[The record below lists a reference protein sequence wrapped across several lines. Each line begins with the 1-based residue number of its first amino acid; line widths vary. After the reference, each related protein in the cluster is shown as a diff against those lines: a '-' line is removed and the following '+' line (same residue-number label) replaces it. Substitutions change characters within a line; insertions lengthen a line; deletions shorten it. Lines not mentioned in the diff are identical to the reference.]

1 MAAQN
6 RGDIRVTETISERR
20 ARLLGRQMTTFYREP
35 IHAVRGEGAY
45 LWDKDGR
52 RYLDC
57 YNNVPHVG
65 HCHPR
70 VVEAIAAQA
79 ATLNTHTRY
88 VHDAILDY
96 GEALTARFGHG
107 LESLVMVCS
116 GSEANDVALRMAEAV
131 TGKTGII
138 GTDNTYHGNTAAVS
152 QLNSSKVP
160 VGGYKDHVRQVPAP
174 DNMEPVGG
182 SREGQAEAFARGVE
196 AAIAELEAG
205 GHGVAAMI
213 LCPYFA
219 NEGFPTLERGF
230 LDRAIAAVRKA
241 GGLII
246 ADEVQPGFGRIGSH
260 WWGHERLGFAPD
272 IVTLGKPMANGHPVA
287 AVVTRPE
294 ILDAFQDVFKYFN
307 TFGGNPVS
315 AAAAMAV
322 LRVIEEEGLVE
333 NARDV
338 GAYTV
343 SLMQE
348 VQGRHEAIADV
359 RGAGLFLGAE
369 LWRDGAP
376 ATALCAEVV
385 EEMRNRG
392 VLLHS
397 VGRHDNTLKVRPPC
411 VFGRE
416 NAEQLAEVMDKALGA
431 VA

>member
-1 MAAQN
+1 M
-6 RGDIRVTETISERR
+6 TETMLERR
-20 ARLLGRQMTTFYREP
+20 ARLLGPQMTTFYREP
-35 IHAVRGEGAY
+35 VHVVRGEGAY

-70 VVEAIAAQA
+70 VVEAIATQA

-96 GEALTARFGHG
+96 GEALTAKFGHR

-152 QLNSSKVP
+152 QLNSKKIP
-160 VGGYKDHVRQVPAP
+160 VGGYRDHVRQVPAP
-174 DNMEPVGG
+174 DNMAPIGG
-182 SREGQAEAFARGVE
+182 SQEGQAEAFARGVE
-196 AAIAELEAG
+196 AAIAELEES

-230 LDRAIAAVRKA
+230 LDRAIEAVRKA
-241 GGLII
+241 GGIII

-260 WWGHERLGFAPD
+260 WWGHDRLGFAPD

-294 ILDAFQDVFKYFN
+294 ILGAFQEAFKYFN

-322 LRVIEEEGLVE
+322 LQVIEDEALVE

-338 GAYTV
+338 GAYTL
-343 SLMQE
+343 SLLQE
-348 VQGRHEAIADV
+348 VQARHDVIADV

-385 EEMRNRG
+385 EDMRGRG

-397 VGRHDNTLKVRPPC
+397 VGRRDNTLKVRPPC
-411 VFGRE
+411 VFGR
-416 NAEQLAEVMDKALGA
+416 AEAETLAEVMDAALEA
-431 VA
+431 VT

>member
-1 MAAQN
+1 MP
-6 RGDIRVTETISERR
+6 TILERR
-20 ARLLGRQMTTFYREP
+20 ARLLGSQMTTFYKEP
-35 IHAVRGEGAY
+35 VHVARGEGVW
-45 LWDKDGR
+45 LWDTDGR
-52 RYLDC
+52 QYLDC

-70 VVEAIAAQA
+70 VVEAIAKQA

-88 VHDAILDY
+88 VHDMVLDY
-96 GEALTARFGHG
+96 GEALVAKFGHD
-107 LESLVMVCS
+107 LTSLVMVCS
-116 GSEANDVALRMAEAV
+116 GSEANDVALRMAQAV

-138 GTDNTYHGNTAAVS
+138 GTDNTYHGNTTAVS

-160 VGGYKDHVRQVPAP
+160 VGGYQDHVRQVPAP

-182 SREGQAEAFARGVE
+182 SREGQAEAFAKGVE
-196 AAIAELEAG
+196 RAIAELEES
-205 GHGVAAMI
+205 GHGVSALI

-219 NEGFPTLERGF
+219 NEGFPTLEKGF
-230 LDRAIAAVRKA
+230 LDRAIEAVRKA

-260 WWGHERLGFAPD
+260 WWGHDKLGFAPD

-294 ILDAFQDVFKYFN
+294 ILDAFQDAFKYFN

-315 AAAAMAV
+315 AAAAKAV
-322 LRVIEEEGLVE
+322 LDVIEDEALVE

-338 GAYTV
+338 GAYAV
-343 SLMQE
+343 NLLRDLA
-348 VQGRHEAIADV
+348 GRHEVMADV
-359 RGAGLFLGAE
+359 RGSGLFFGVE
-369 LWRDGAP
+369 LWCDGAP
-376 ATALCAEVV
+376 ATDLCATMVD
-385 EEMRNRG
+385 EMRDRG

-411 VFGRE
+411 VFTRA
-416 NAEQLAEVMDKALGA
+416 NADQLAQVMDEALGA
-431 VA
+431 VT

>member
-1 MAAQN
+1 MTTAL
-6 RGDIRVTETISERR
+6 ERR
-20 ARLLGRQMTTFYREP
+20 ARLLGPHMTTFYRDP
-35 IHAVRGEGAY
+35 VHVARGEGVY

-70 VVEAIAAQA
+70 VVDAICRQA
-79 ATLNTHTRY
+79 GTLNTHTRY

-96 GEALTARFGHG
+96 GEALTSKFADG
-107 LESLVMVCS
+107 LDSMVMVCS
-116 GSEANDVALRMAEAV
+116 GSEANDVALRMAQAV

-160 VGGYKDHVRQVPAP
+160 VGGYQDHVRQVPAP
-174 DNMEPVGG
+174 DNMEPAGG
-182 SREGQAEAFARGVE
+182 SRVAQADAFAAGVTR
-196 AAIAELEAG
+196 AIAELEEN
-205 GHGVAAMI
+205 GHGVSALVI
-213 LCPYFA
+213 CPFFA

-230 LDRAIAAVRKA
+230 LDEAIAAVRAA

-260 WWGHERLGFAPD
+260 WWGHEKLGFTPD
-272 IVTLGKPMANGHPVA
+272 IVTLGKPMGNGHPVA
-287 AVVTRPE
+287 AVVTRPD
-294 ILDAFQDVFKYFN
+294 ILGCFQEAFKYFN

-322 LRVIEEEGLVE
+322 LNVIEDENLVE
-333 NARDV
+333 NADQTGRYALGLLNALAKRHDV
-338 GAYTV
+338 
-343 SLMQE
+343 
-348 VQGRHEAIADV
+348 IADV
-359 RGAGLFLGAE
+359 RGSGLFFGVE
-369 LWRDGAP
+369 LWRDGKP
-376 ATALCAEVV
+376 ATDLCAQMVD
-385 EEMRNRG
+385 EMRDRG

-397 VGRHDNTLKVRPPC
+397 VGRYDNTLKVRPPC
-411 VFGRE
+411 VFGRK
-416 NAEQLAEVMDKALGA
+416 NADHLADVLDQALGA

>member
-1 MAAQN
+1 M
-6 RGDIRVTETISERR
+6 TETMLERR
-20 ARLLGRQMTTFYREP
+20 ARLLGPQMTTFYREP
-35 IHAVRGEGAY
+35 VHVVRGEGAY

-70 VVEAIAAQA
+70 VVEAIATQA

-96 GEALTARFGHG
+96 GEALTAKFGHG

-116 GSEANDVALRMAEAV
+116 GSEANDVALRMAEAM

-152 QLNSSKVP
+152 QLNSKKIP
-160 VGGYKDHVRQVPAP
+160 VGGYRDHVRQVPAP
-174 DNMEPVGG
+174 DNMAPIGG
-182 SREGQAEAFARGVE
+182 SQEGQAEAFARGVE
-196 AAIAELEAG
+196 AAIAELEES

-230 LDRAIAAVRKA
+230 LDRAIEAVRKA
-241 GGLII
+241 GGIII

-260 WWGHERLGFAPD
+260 WWGHDRLGFAPD

-294 ILDAFQDVFKYFN
+294 ILGAFQEAFKYFN

-322 LRVIEEEGLVE
+322 LQVIEEEALVE

-338 GAYTV
+338 GAYTL
-343 SLMQE
+343 SLLQE
-348 VQGRHEAIADV
+348 VQARHDVIADV

-385 EEMRNRG
+385 EDMRGRG

-397 VGRHDNTLKVRPPC
+397 VGRRDNTLKVRPPC
-411 VFGRE
+411 VFGR
-416 NAEQLAEVMDKALGA
+416 AEAETLAEVMDAALEA
-431 VA
+431 VT

>member
-1 MAAQN
+1 MS
-6 RGDIRVTETISERR
+6 TILERR
-20 ARLLGRQMTTFYREP
+20 ARLLGPQMTTFYREP
-35 IHAVRGEGAY
+35 VHVARGEGVW
-45 LWDKDGR
+45 LWDTDGR
-52 RYLDC
+52 QYLDC

-70 VVEAIAAQA
+70 VVEAIAKQA

-88 VHDAILDY
+88 VHDMVLDY
-96 GEALTARFGHG
+96 GEALVAKFGHD
-107 LESLVMVCS
+107 LTSLVMVCS
-116 GSEANDVALRMAEAV
+116 GSEANDVALRMAQAV

-138 GTDNTYHGNTAAVS
+138 GTDNTYHGNTTAVS

-160 VGGYKDHVRQVPAP
+160 VGGYQDHVRQVPAP

-182 SREGQAEAFARGVE
+182 SREGQAEAFAKGVE
-196 AAIAELEAG
+196 AAIAELEES
-205 GHGVAAMI
+205 GHGVSALI

-219 NEGFPTLERGF
+219 NEGFPTLEKGF

-260 WWGHERLGFAPD
+260 WWGHDKLGFAPD
-272 IVTLGKPMANGHPVA
+272 IVTLGKPMGNGHPVA

-294 ILDAFQDVFKYFN
+294 VLGAFQDAFKYFN

-315 AAAAMAV
+315 AAAAKAV
-322 LRVIEEEGLVE
+322 LDVIEDEKLVE
-333 NARDV
+333 NARNV
-338 GAYTV
+338 GAYAV
-343 SLMQE
+343 DLLRDLAR
-348 VQGRHEAIADV
+348 RHEVMADV
-359 RGAGLFLGAE
+359 RGSGLFCGVE
-369 LWRDGAP
+369 LWREGAP
-376 ATALCAEVV
+376 ATELCGAMVD
-385 EEMRNRG
+385 EMRDRG

-411 VFGRE
+411 VFNRA
-416 NAEQLAEVMDKALGA
+416 NADQLVQVMDEALRA

>member
-1 MAAQN
+1 MTS
-6 RGDIRVTETISERR
+6 DLERR
-20 ARLLGRQMTTFYREP
+20 ARLLGPHMTTFYREP
-35 IHAVRGEGAY
+35 VHVARGQGVW

-52 RYLDC
+52 QYLDC

-70 VVEAIAAQA
+70 VVEAICRQA
-79 ATLNTHTRY
+79 GALNTHTRY
-88 VHDAILDY
+88 VHDMILDY
-96 GEALTARFGHG
+96 GEALTAKFGHD
-107 LESLVMVCS
+107 LDSLVMVCS
-116 GSEANDVALRMAEAV
+116 GSEANDVALRMAQAL
-131 TGKTGII
+131 TGKTGVI

-160 VGGYKDHVRQVPAP
+160 VGGYQDHVRQVPAP
-174 DNMEPVGG
+174 DNIAPVGG

-196 AAIAELEAG
+196 QAVAELDAS
-205 GHGVAAMI
+205 GHGVSALI
-213 LCPYFA
+213 VCPYFA

-272 IVTLGKPMANGHPVA
+272 IVTLGKPMGNGHPVA

-294 ILDAFQDVFKYFN
+294 ILTCFQEAFRYFN

-322 LRVIEEEGLVE
+322 LQVIEDEALVE
-333 NARDV
+333 NACDV
-338 GAYTV
+338 GVYAV
-343 SLMQE
+343 GLLRELQA
-348 VQGRHEAIADV
+348 RHDVIADV
-359 RGAGLFLGAE
+359 RGAGLFFGAE

-376 ATALCAEVV
+376 ATGLCAAMVD
-385 EEMRNRG
+385 EMRDRG

-397 VGRHDNTLKVRPPC
+397 VGRHSNTLKVRPPC
-411 VFGRE
+411 VFSRE
-416 NAEQLAEVMDKALGA
+416 NADQLVDVMDAALGA
-431 VA
+431 VT

>member
-1 MAAQN
+1 MTS
-6 RGDIRVTETISERR
+6 DLERR
-20 ARLLGRQMTTFYREP
+20 ARLLGPHMTTFYREP
-35 IHAVRGEGAY
+35 VHVARGQGVW

-52 RYLDC
+52 QYLDC

-70 VVEAIAAQA
+70 VVEAICRQA
-79 ATLNTHTRY
+79 GALNTHTRY
-88 VHDAILDY
+88 VHDMILDY
-96 GEALTARFGHG
+96 GEALTAKFGHD
-107 LESLVMVCS
+107 LDSLVMVCS
-116 GSEANDVALRMAEAV
+116 GSEANDVALRMAQAL
-131 TGKTGII
+131 TGKTGVI

-160 VGGYKDHVRQVPAP
+160 VGGYQDHVRQVPAP
-174 DNMEPVGG
+174 DNMAPVGG

-196 AAIAELEAG
+196 KAVAELDASR
-205 GHGVAAMI
+205 HGVSALI
-213 LCPYFA
+213 VCPYFA

-272 IVTLGKPMANGHPVA
+272 IVTLGKPMGNGHPVA

-294 ILDAFQDVFKYFN
+294 ILTCFQEAFRYFN

-322 LRVIEEEGLVE
+322 LQVIEDEALVE
-333 NARDV
+333 NACDV
-338 GAYTV
+338 GVYAV
-343 SLMQE
+343 GLLRELQA
-348 VQGRHEAIADV
+348 RHDVIADV
-359 RGAGLFLGAE
+359 RGAGLFFGAE

-376 ATALCAEVV
+376 ATGLCAAMVD
-385 EEMRNRG
+385 EMRDRG

-397 VGRHDNTLKVRPPC
+397 VGRHSNTLKVRPPC
-411 VFGRE
+411 VFSRE
-416 NAEQLAEVMDKALGA
+416 NADQLVDVMDAALGA
-431 VA
+431 VT